1 MHSEIDAKVFPIF
14 NNVFQKYCKRLVD
27 GESFY
32 IDAEPQSVEVIEKPA
47 SKKFNIKQL
56 EELNTLFE

>member
-1 MHSEIDAKVFPIF
+1 MTY
-14 NNVFQKYCKRLVD
+14 VFQKYCKRLVD
-27 GESFY
+27 GESFS